1 MPKGKKKEWWLECD
15 GRGVLGKWGS
25 NSSNSTAPS
34 GVVQKEGEMFK
45 CGKRMWIGLALAV
58 LFLLPGLASG
68 AGKPEQTKVR
78 IGSSKDLQLGA
89 QIGYAK
95 ASGWF
100 KEKGLNVTLAL
111 FTSGAE
117 MTSALAAGALKIGS
131 FGDGPTANML
141 GGRLPIKIIAAQA
154 EISGTQ
160 QVVVRKGIKHPK
172 DLIGKK
178 VGLTVGSSAQPLFL
192 SMLNHFG
199 VDNKKVNILNMRA
212 PEQVAAFVRGDIDGL
227 AVWQP
232 HVRAAKL
239 KGKGHAL
246 ISAVESFIPGAKGKV
261 DFYSAYS
268 IMSARNEFINCC
280 PNTIVTILSVL
291 NRATKVL
298 QDRNNWDEASKK
310 LVRDFERPADELKI
324 YLNQNRYDMS
334 IDKRM
339 VKTLQTT
346 INFLES
352 KGKLKSKPNVND
364 FLEPKFLK
372 QVNPALVSY

>member
-1 MPKGKKKEWWLECD
+1 
-15 GRGVLGKWGS
+15 
-25 NSSNSTAPS
+25 
-34 GVVQKEGEMFK
+34 MFK

-68 AGKPEQTKVR
+68 AMMGKPEQTNIR

-95 ASGWF
+95 AKGWF
-100 KEKGLNVTLAL
+100 KEKGINVTPAY

-117 MTSALAAGALKIGS
+117 MTSAMAAGALKIGS

-141 GGRLPIKIIAAQA
+141 GGRLPIKIITAMA

-160 QVVVRKGIKHPK
+160 QVVVRKGINHPK

-178 VGLTVGSSAQPLFL
+178 VGLTVGSSSQPLFL

-199 VDNKKVNILNMRA
+199 VDNNKVNILNMRA
-212 PEQVAAFVRGDIDGL
+212 PEQVAAFVRGDIDGV

-239 KGKGHAL
+239 KGGGHAL
-246 ISAVESFIPGAKGKV
+246 ISAVESFIPGAEGKV

-268 IMSARNEFINCC
+268 IMSARNELINCC

-291 NRATKVL
+291 ERATKVL
-298 QDRNNWDEASKK
+298 QDKKNWDEASQK

-372 QVNPALVSY
+372 QINPALVSY